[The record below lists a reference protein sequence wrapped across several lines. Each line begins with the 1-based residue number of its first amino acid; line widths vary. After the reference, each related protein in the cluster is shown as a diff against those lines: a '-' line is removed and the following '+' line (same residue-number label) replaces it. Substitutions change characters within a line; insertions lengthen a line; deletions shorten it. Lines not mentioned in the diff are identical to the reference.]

1 MKILIPDSI
10 RIAMRPLLATY
21 QANLILNPVAYSQLL
36 LSLDSS
42 IEDASANKVKVVTVR
57 IQ

>member
-1 MKILIPDSI
+1 
-10 RIAMRPLLATY
+10 MRPLLATY

-36 LSLDSS
+36 LPLDSS